1 MAPNSNKRI
10 AYIVSAELVKVA
22 SLLPSNKKRS
32 LIVHGLIKSLGLLDT
47 NVSSQRIIQT
57 YTPRK
62 ATRQDLAMYHSR
74 AYLDFIL
81 DPANS
86 ANCDRAEPSSKIDP
100 ELEAMKAEYGLEDDC
115 PLFVGLPDYVQ
126 LVAGATLT
134 AVDAL
139 RHNISDIAI
148 NWDGGRHHA
157 SRARAAGFCYV
168 ADCVLA
174 LLALKTVPRAP
185 STRAQDEQTHALPRV
200 FYLDLDLHF
209 SDVVSS
215 AFTSFTAPGAP
226 RLMTLSIHHTSPGF
240 FPASPRAGLPDP
252 SAPRFDPF
260 SLSIPLRQGASNR
273 SYAAIWSIVEELKD
287 IMEPDYI
294 VVQCGTDAL
303 AGDPCATFNWSLG
316 GGEGSLGWCV
326 TRILNEWKGKK
337 LLLGGGGYHSANAA
351 RAWAFITSTAL
362 GQPLDLETDIPDHPG
377 FPLYAPSFTLD
388 VPSGNM
394 RDHNTPEYLDEI
406 RSRFNEV
413 ISMVRKRMGSV
424 QEADMSE

>member
-1 MAPNSNKRI
+1 MASTKSENRKPV
-10 AYIVSAELVKVA
+10 AYVVSTELIKFA

-32 LIVHGLIKSLGLLDT
+32 LVVHGLIKALGLLDT
-47 NVSSQRIIQT
+47 TPTSKGPIQT

-62 ATRQDLAMYHSR
+62 ATRQDLAMYHSQ

-86 ANCDRAEPSSKIDP
+86 AERDIDQSGVHSN
-100 ELEAMKAEYGLEDDC
+100 EEYERMKAEYGLEDDC
-115 PLFVGLPDYVQ
+115 PPFVGLPEYVQ

-139 RHNISDIAI
+139 RYDISDVAI

-174 LLALKTVPRAP
+174 ILVLKSIPRSP
-185 STRAQDEQTHALPRV
+185 LSESQEDMNKPLPRV

-260 SLSIPLRQGASNR
+260 SLSIPLREGASNKT
-273 SYAAIWSIVEELKD
+273 YAAIWGIIEELKNA
-287 IMEPDYI
+287 MEPDYI
-294 VVQCGTDAL
+294 IVQCGTDAL

-316 GGEGSLGWCV
+316 GGEGSLGWCIS
-326 TRILNEWKGKK
+326 RILDEWKGKK
-337 LLLGGGGYHSANAA
+337 LLLGGGGYNSPNAA
-351 RAWAFITSTAL
+351 RAWAYITSIAL
-362 GQPLDLETDIPDHPG
+362 GQPLDLEADIPDHPG
-377 FPLYAPSFTLD
+377 FPLYAPSFTVD
-388 VPSGNM
+388 VPPGNM
-394 RDHNTPEYLDEI
+394 RDHNTPEYLDNL
-406 RSRFNEV
+406 RTRFSEV
-413 ISMVRKRMGSV
+413 IPIVHQRMGR
-424 QEADMSE
+424 DNDT

>member
-1 MAPNSNKRI
+1 MSTSKSI
-10 AYIVSAELVKVA
+10 AYVVSTELINFA

-32 LIVHGLIKSLGLLDT
+32 LVVHGLINSLGLLD
-47 NVSSQRIIQT
+47 NNPSFERLIWT

-62 ATRQDLAMYHSR
+62 ASHQDLAMYHSKT
-74 AYLDFIL
+74 YLDFIL

-86 ANCDRAEPSSKIDP
+86 AEPDTNNKQHDSEYES
-100 ELEAMKAEYGLEDDC
+100 LKAEFGMEDDC
-115 PLFVGLPDYVQ
+115 PPFAGLPNYVQ

-139 RHNISDIAI
+139 RYNISDIAI

-174 LLALKTVPRAP
+174 VLALKTIPRSP
-185 STRAQDEQTHALPRV
+185 PLKLQDQVNKRLPRV

-252 SAPRFDPF
+252 YIPRFDPF
-260 SLSIPLRQGASNR
+260 SLSIPLLEGASNKT
-273 SYAAIWSIVEELKD
+273 YATVWHIVEELKD

-294 VVQCGTDAL
+294 IVQCGTDAL

-316 GGEGSLGWCV
+316 GGEGSLGWCMS
-326 TRILNEWKGKK
+326 RILEKWQGKK
-337 LLLGGGGYHSANAA
+337 LLLGGGGYNSPNAA
-351 RAWAFITSTAL
+351 RTWAYITSIAL
-362 GQPLDLETDIPDHPG
+362 GRPLDLDTDIPDHSG

-388 VPSGNM
+388 VPPGNM
-394 RDHNTPEYLDEI
+394 QDRNTPEYLNNI
-406 RSRFNEV
+406 RTRFIEV
-413 ISMVRKRMGSV
+413 ISIVRQRMATG
-424 QEADMSE
+424 